1 MVRIV
6 LFCHEAHPPGDLRH
20 LRLPEAPGSDGGSA
34 HPDTAGDEGLL
45 RVVGD
50 GVLVHRDAYLIQ
62 PVLILLAGEAKVPG
76 VHQNQ
81 MVVRAAGDQPE
92 ALLDQLFRQ
101 NPGVGSHLPPIG
113 PELRLQR
120 LAQAHGLGGDDM
132 LQRTAL
138 CAGEHGGVDLFV
150 QVVVIAQDHAAPG
163 TPQCLVGGG
172 GHHIG
177 VGDGGGMNTGGHQT
191 RNVGHV
197 HHQPGA
203 HRVGDLPELGKV
215 QGAGIGAGPCQDQ
228 LGAALLGDGHHLLVV
243 DGLCVVRHAIG
254 NDAEIFAGDVHRA
267 AVAQMA
273 AMGQIHTEHC
283 VTGLQQGKE
292 RRQIGVGAGVG
303 LDIGVRTAKQLT
315 GPLPR
320 QLLRHV
326 HGIAASVIPLSGI
339 ALRILIGETS
349 AHGQQ
354 DGLADDVLGGD
365 QLNVVLLPVEFL
377 LNRCPHLGVGLGEKV
392 HDVLDHCRG
401 PPSCDPVF
409 RKI

>member
-1 MVRIV
+1 MRPI
-6 LFCHEAHPPGDLRH
+6 HRAIS
-20 LRLPEAPGSDGGSA
+20 AISGSRK
-34 HPDTAGDEGLL
+34 PRVVTAGVPT
-45 RVVGD
+45 RMP
-50 GVLVHRDAYLIQ
+50 LVTKGFSGSLGMVYQDQ
-62 PVLILLAGEAKVPG
+62 V
-76 VHQNQ
+76 
-81 MVVRAAGDQPE
+81 VVRAAGHQPE

-101 NPGVGSHLPPIG
+101 NPGVGGHLPSIG

-138 CAGEHGGVDLFV
+138 GAGEHGGVDLLV
-150 QVVVIAQDHAAPG
+150 QVVVIAQDHAASG
-163 TPQCLVGGG
+163 APQCLVGGG

-177 VGDGGGMNTGGHQT
+177 VGDGGGMDAGGHQT

-197 HHQPGA
+197 HHQIGA

-215 QGAGIGAGPCQDQ
+215 QGTGIGAGPRQDQ
-228 LGAALLGDGHHLLVV
+228 LGTALLGDGHHLLVV
-243 DGLCVVRHAIG
+243 DGLRVVGHTIG
-254 NDAEIFAGDVHRA
+254 DDVEIFARDVHRA

-273 AMGQIHTEHC
+273 AVGQIHAEHR
-283 VTGLQQGKE
+283 VAGLQQGE
-292 RRQIGVGAGVG
+292 ECRQIGIGTGVG
-303 LDIGVRTAKQLT
+303 LDVGVRTAEQLT

-326 HGIAASVIPLSGI
+326 HGIAAAVIPLSGI
-339 ALRILIGETS
+339 ALRILVGETG

-354 DGLADDVLGGD
+354 DSLADDVLGGD
-365 QLNVVLLPVEFL
+365 QLDVVLLPVEFL
-377 LNRCPHLGVGLGEKV
+377 LNRCPHLGVRLGEKV

-401 PPSCDPVF
+401 PPSCDPVS